1 MSVNMTSDVPFACD
15 PFALQPAARARH
27 AEVTAWL
34 LAAAHGI
41 EELPD
46 GYALGLPAAD
56 DALLHAAE
64 FITRER
70 LCCPFIT
77 FSLHVSQDAARLSL
91 TGAGGVKQLIQAE
104 ILAQEGGASH
114 A

>member
-1 MSVNMTSDVPFACD
+1 MTAEIPLACN
-15 PFALQPAARARH
+15 PFALKPAARARH

-34 LAAAHGI
+34 LAAAPRI
-41 EELPD
+41 EELPE
-46 GYALGLPAAD
+46 GYALSLPASD
-56 DALLHAAE
+56 DALLRAAE
-64 FITRER
+64 FMARER

-104 ILAQEGGASH
+104 ILAQEGGAPH